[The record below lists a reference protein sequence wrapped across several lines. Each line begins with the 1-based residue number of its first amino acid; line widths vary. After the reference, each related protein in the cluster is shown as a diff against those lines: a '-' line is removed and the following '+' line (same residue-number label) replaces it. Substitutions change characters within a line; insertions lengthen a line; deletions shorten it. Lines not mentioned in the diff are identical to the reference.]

1 MKAKNRI
8 LTFGAVLFSLLLT
21 NASLAQSQVSPITTP
36 QLKQLP
42 TRDTSASSLP
52 TAVSLLAQQQT
63 TSSSDFSQ
71 RTEGNWIGLASGAIV
86 ALIGAGFGLVL
97 FQKSQKLER
106 EKLELQQSLE
116 REKLELQQS
125 LEREKLELQ
134 RSLEQEKLA
143 WEQRLEQEK
152 LELQRSLEQEKLAW
166 EQRLEQEKLELQ
178 RSLEQEKLAWER
190 EKLTLETEKLQFQYD
205 LKLEQQR
212 QEAELQEQL
221 SEAEAEETAYRE
233 AEAEAEAIE
242 EMALEEEIALY
253 RDKVLADLYDE
264 KILAWKR
271 QNLNQID

>member
-166 EQRLEQEKLELQ
+166 E
-178 RSLEQEKLAWER
+178 R

-264 KILAWKR
+264 KMLEWKR
-271 QNLNQID
+271 QNLNPIG

>member
-42 TRDTSASSLP
+42 TRDTSASSSP

-71 RTEGNWIGLASGAIV
+71 RTEGNWIGLASGAII

-106 EKLELQQSLE
+106 EKLELQQRLE
-116 REKLELQQS
+116 REKLELQ
-125 LEREKLELQ
+125 
-134 RSLEQEKLA
+134 
-143 WEQRLEQEK
+143 
-152 LELQRSLEQEKLAW
+152 
-166 EQRLEQEKLELQ
+166 QRLEQEKLELQ

-190 EKLTLETEKLQFQYD
+190 EKLTLESEKLQFQHD

-221 SEAEAEETAYRE
+221 SEAEAEAEETVNRE
-233 AEAEAEAIE
+233 AEAEATQ
-242 EMALEEEIALY
+242 EMALEEEIAVY

-264 KILAWKR
+264 KMLEWKR
-271 QNLNQID
+271 QNLNPID

>member
-42 TRDTSASSLP
+42 TRDTSASSSP

-71 RTEGNWIGLASGAIV
+71 RTEGNWLGLASGAII

-116 REKLELQQS
+116 REKLELQQ
-125 LEREKLELQ
+125 R
-134 RSLEQEKLA
+134 LEQEKLA
-143 WEQRLEQEK
+143 WEQRLEREK
-152 LELQRSLEQEKLAW
+152 LD
-166 EQRLEQEKLELQ
+166 LQ

-190 EKLTLETEKLQFQYD
+190 EKLTLESEKLQFQHD

-221 SEAEAEETAYRE
+221 SEAEAEAEETVNRE
-233 AEAEAEAIE
+233 AEAEATQ
-242 EMALEEEIALY
+242 EMALEEEIAVY

-264 KILAWKR
+264 KMLEWKR
-271 QNLNQID
+271 QNLNPID